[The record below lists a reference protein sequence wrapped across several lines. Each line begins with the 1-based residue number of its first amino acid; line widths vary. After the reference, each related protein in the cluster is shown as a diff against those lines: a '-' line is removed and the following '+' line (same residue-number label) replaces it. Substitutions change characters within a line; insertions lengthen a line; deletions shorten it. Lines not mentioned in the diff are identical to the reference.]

1 MTAFDAQTIQ
11 VRQAR
16 LASLLSSFQGVVLVA
31 AGEPV
36 SIPGGHDQTFPWVP
50 HPDYYWL
57 TGSRRAGGIIAFDRH
72 EGWTGFVVPI
82 SPAERLWDGADAEPD
97 GRPVTELES
106 WLAARSDVPKVWL
119 GSAPAGRTSD
129 SPEHPVV
136 QEALDSVRRVKDAA
150 EIALLRR
157 ATAATLAGHL
167 RGRAVAIPG
176 VSERRV
182 QIELEAEMFRQGA
195 DTTGYGTIVGVG
207 HRSAI
212 LHGHPGQ
219 DVVKKGE
226 FVLVDAGGAI
236 AGYTAD
242 ITRTFVAGDGG
253 DTRHEAL
260 LALVEKAM
268 DASIAAA
275 TPGTEWHDVHRRS
288 AEVIA
293 DGLVALDLL
302 RGDPREL
309 ANDGVAA
316 LFFPHGVGHMLG
328 LGVRDVGGR
337 AVGRPAGRMC
347 CGARPRVDM
356 PLQPGFVMT
365 VEPGVYFVDA
375 LLDDPENRNRYADVV
390 NWNEVQRWRGI
401 GGVRLED
408 NILVASDG
416 PPQNLSSAIPRRLPV
431 HT

>member
-1 MTAFDAQTIQ
+1 MTRFDATTVQT
-11 VRQAR
+11 RQAK
-16 LASLLSSFQGVVLVA
+16 LALLWTSFHGVVLVA

-57 TGSRRAGGIIAFDRH
+57 TGSRRAGGIMAFDPN
-72 EGWTGFVVPI
+72 EGWVSFVVPI
-82 SPAERLWDGADAEPD
+82 SAAERLWDGADTEPD
-97 GRPVTELES
+97 GRPIEEFEG
-106 WLAARSDVPKVWL
+106 WLAARSGVPHVWL
-119 GSAPAGRTSD
+119 GSVPARAIAD
-129 SPEHPVV
+129 SPERARV
-136 QEALDSVRRVKDAA
+136 QEWLDSVRRIKDCA
-150 EIALLRR
+150 EVDLLRL
-157 ATAATLAGHL
+157 ATAATFAGHL
-167 RGRAVAIPG
+167 RGRAVAQPG

-182 QIELEAEMFRQGA
+182 QIELEAEMFRHGA

-212 LHGHPGQ
+212 LHGHPGE
-219 DVVKKGE
+219 DTVKNGE

-242 ITRTFVAGDGG
+242 ITRTFVAGSAG
-253 DTRHEAL
+253 DIRHEAL
-260 LALVEKAM
+260 LALVETAM

-275 TPGTEWHDVHRRS
+275 TAGTEWHDVHRRS

-293 DGLVALDLL
+293 DGLVALSIL

-309 ANDGVAA
+309 ADQGVAA

-375 LLDDPENRNRYADVV
+375 LLDDPDNRSRFADSV
-390 NWNEVQRWRGI
+390 NWGEVQRWRGI

-408 NILVASDG
+408 NILILNEG
-416 PPQNLSSAIPRRLPV
+416 PPENLSSAIPRRLPFQA
-431 HT
+431 